1 MPWGLHRKETP
12 MPRFAANLSMLF
24 TEQDFLA
31 ASRLPPMLVSAASN
45 TSSRTTTARLKSS
58 SSWTPTA

>member
-1 MPWGLHRKETP
+1 

-31 ASRLPPMLVSAASN
+31 RFRLPPTLVSAASN
-45 TSSRTTTARLKSS
+45 TSSRTTSAQPKSS
-58 SSWTPTA
+58 SSWTPMA